1 MSNSSN
7 TLFIRFLCRDKAV
20 RRRRREGGRD
30 SDLKEKL

>member
-20 RRRRREGGRD
+20 RRRREGGRD